1 MRERLVVIGNGMA
14 GIKCVEEILKLDPG
28 RFDITIFGEEPH
40 PNYNRIMLS
49 KMLRG
54 DVAFDDIVLNDLSW
68 YKENGITLH
77 AGVRVVRIDPAGRF
91 IFAANGSKV
100 AYDVLVLATGSSAFI
115 PPIPGTEKEGVMAFR
130 TMEDCETMIQS
141 AGSCRKAA
149 VIGGGL
155 LGLEAARGLLHLGM
169 EAQVIHNAPYL
180 MNRQL
185 DVMAAGLLQAELERQ
200 GMVFHL
206 SKNTVKITGRKR
218 ANGLRFADGST
229 LDADLIIMAVGIQPN
244 IELAKDCGLHTNR
257 AVVVDDYLA
266 ASIPGI
272 YAVGECAEHRG
283 VAYGLVAPLFEQA
296 RVLAKVLCGRET
308 EPYTGSIPYSQ
319 LKVSGVDV
327 FSAGDV
333 GGRGVITVIQQYDG
347 IRKTYKKVTMS
358 NGKTAG
364 AILYGDISE
373 APALLKAVQHGEEV
387 AKLAVSDS
395 GENPMEA
402 AAAAMAEQEM
412 VCACN
417 AVTKLTILQAVTRDG
432 HKTEEEVRKHTKAS
446 SSCGGCR
453 PMVQAL
459 VKLAASGTAV
469 AGTTEEPPAAE
480 KVPICGC
487 TQMEHA
493 ELKQAVSGMSALT
506 LEEVFAQ
513 LEWKQGEGCEACRPA
528 IRYYLALQKSTT
540 ASLAPRSSSAYGN
553 MEPSGITF
561 VHDGP
566 MEQGFGREG
575 CAGLAAELKLRW
587 DGLRLPAPITAAV
600 AEGTVSPAAVLIR
613 DLGLAACPAGWEVY
627 AGGRGGRPVREAQLI
642 GLSETVEQAADLA
655 SACLQLYR
663 KEAWYDEPLWKWLK
677 RTGLLSVREALYDPV
692 MQQSL
697 LAEIRELQQPVEASC
712 TMELRIEREGE
723 KEWIS

>member
-14 GIKCVEEILKLDPG
+14 GIKCVEEILKLDPE

-49 KMLRG
+49 KMLKG
-54 DVAFDDIVLNDLSW
+54 DVAFDDIVLNDWSW

-77 AGVRVVRIDPAGRF
+77 AGVRIVRIDPAGRF
-91 IFAANGSKV
+91 VCAADGSKV
-100 AYDVLVLATGSSAFI
+100 TYDVLVLATGSSAFI
-115 PPIPGTEKEGVMAFR
+115 PPIPGADKEGVMAFR

-169 EAQVIHNAPYL
+169 EAQVVHNAPFL

-185 DVMAAGLLQAELERQ
+185 DATAAGLLQTELERQ

-206 SKNTVKITGRKR
+206 SKNTIKITGRKR
-218 ANGLRFADGST
+218 ANGLRFADGGT
-229 LDADLIIMAVGIQPN
+229 LEADLIIMAVGIQPN
-244 IELAKDCGLHTNR
+244 IELAKNCGLRTNR
-257 AVVVDDYLA
+257 AIIVDDYLA
-266 ASIPGI
+266 TNIPGI

-283 VAYGLVAPLFEQA
+283 IAYGLVAPLFEQA
-296 RVLAKVLCGRET
+296 RVLAKVLCSMET

-327 FSAGDV
+327 FSAGDI
-333 GGRGVITVIQQYDG
+333 GGRGVITAIQQYDG
-347 IRKTYKKVTMS
+347 IRETYKKVTMA
-358 NGKTAG
+358 NGRTAG

-373 APALLKAVQHGEEV
+373 APALLKAVQLGEEV
-387 AKLAVSDS
+387 TKLAVSDS
-395 GENPMEA
+395 GENPMVA
-402 AAAAMAEQEM
+402 AAAAMAEQET

-459 VKLAASGTAV
+459 VKLVASGKAV
-469 AGTTEEPPAAE
+469 AGTTEEPAAAK
-480 KVPICGC
+480 KVPVCGC
-487 TQMEHA
+487 TPLDHA
-493 ELKQAVSGMSALT
+493 ELKQAVSGMSAFT
-506 LEEVFAQ
+506 SGEVFAQ
-513 LEWKQGEGCEACRPA
+513 LGWQQNEGCEVCRPA
-528 IRYYLALQKSTT
+528 VHYYLALQKYSTE
-540 ASLAPRSSSAYGN
+540 SHAPHSSPAYGS
-553 MEPSGITF
+553 MDPSRIAF

-566 MEQGFGREG
+566 MEQGVGGEG
-575 CAGLAAELKLRW
+575 CAGLAAGLKLRW
-587 DGLRLPAPITAAV
+587 DGLSLPAPITAAV

-642 GLSETVEQAADLA
+642 GLSESAERAADLA
-655 SACLQLYR
+655 TACLQLYR
-663 KEAWYDEPLWKWLK
+663 KEAWYDEPLWKWLE
-677 RTGLLSVREALYDPV
+677 RAGLLSVREALYDPV
-692 MQQSL
+692 RLKSL
-697 LAEIRELQQPVEASC
+697 LAELQDWPQPVE
-712 TMELRIEREGE
+712 TV
-723 KEWIS
+723 